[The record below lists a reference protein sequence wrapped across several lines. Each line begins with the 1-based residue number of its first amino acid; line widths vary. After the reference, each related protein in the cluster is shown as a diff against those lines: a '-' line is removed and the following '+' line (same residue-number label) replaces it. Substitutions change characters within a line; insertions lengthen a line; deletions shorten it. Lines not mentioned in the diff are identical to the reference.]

1 MALEL
6 DDIQSGALHERPS
19 PYVGAYLLIR
29 VDDRAAG
36 RELVRRLLSVVDS
49 GRPTADPA
57 HDAWI
62 TAAFTYQGL
71 KALGVPQD
79 SLDSF
84 APEFRQGMAARAAE
98 LGDVGESNPANWEKP
113 LGTADVH
120 VALAAL
126 SPDAA
131 RLEAVLERA
140 RRTYAELAGIEVIWR
155 QDCYQLPTGRTSFG
169 FKDGIGQPAV
179 EGSGIPGSNPGE
191 APLKA
196 GEIILGYPDET
207 GSLPPMPTPEVL
219 GRNGTY
225 VVFRKLHTRVAAYRS
240 YLREQAASRDE
251 EALLGAKMVGRWQS
265 GAPLALSPERDD
277 PELGADPQRNNDFR
291 YGDDLRGFKCPAGA
305 HARRANPRDALD
317 GRRRRRRPP
326 ASHDPARHELRPDAA
341 RRGAGGRRSR
351 PGDHLRLRRRAS
363 EAAVRVR
370 QDAVAERRHLHRRP
384 ERERPARR
392 AERRL
397 GDVHD
402 PATTDPPPAAG
413 PAAVRGHPRRRVLLR
428 PGPARDALARG
439 AGHLTGTERGRTDVA
454 DTTSTDR
461 WKALDFAAPPADAVE
476 PDESVLVEYSSDE
489 RVAVI
494 TLNRP
499 HADNAITTEMGA
511 RLTEILESIAVRT
524 SLRAVILTGAGERA
538 FSVGSDLRQRKNMT
552 KEDWL
557 RQRQDFDRTLY
568 TMRQLR
574 KPIFAA
580 VNGIAYGGGS
590 ELAQSTDF
598 IIASENATFGQ
609 PEAMIGLAA
618 GGGSPVFLP
627 RLLPPGKA
635 RQMLM
640 TGDPITAQEAHRLGM
655 VNELHPQ
662 DELMAA
668 AHAIAAKIAS
678 NSPTAVQAV
687 KGAVRMGEGQPIEQA
702 IAIMMAAHWR
712 SAVHPDRIE
721 GIGAFNEGRDPT
733 FQDSDY

>member
-1 MALEL
+1 M
-6 DDIQSGALHERPS
+6 
-19 PYVGAYLLIR
+19 
-29 VDDRAAG
+29 RAA
-36 RELVRRLLSVVDS
+36 SWCAAS
-49 GRPTADPA
+49 SQSSIPAGRPPDPA
-57 HDAWI
+57 QDAWI
-62 TAAFTYQGL
+62 TVAFTYQGL

-98 LGDVGESNPANWEKP
+98 LGDVGESSPANWEKP
-113 LGTADVH
+113 LGTPDVH

-140 RRTYAELAGIEVIWR
+140 RKTYEELAGIEVIWR

-169 FKDGIGQPAV
+169 FKDGIGQPSV

-225 VVFRKLHTRVAAYRS
+225 VVFRKLHTRVAAYRR
-240 YLREQAASRDE
+240 YLREKAATREE

-265 GAPLALSPERDD
+265 GAPLALSPEQDD
-277 PELGADPQRNNDFR
+277 PELGADPQRNNDFL

-305 HARRANPRDALD
+305 HARRANPRDALEHEGSVD
-317 GRRRRRRPP
+317 VRLHRMIRRGTSYGPHAARRRARGRRRR
-326 ASHDPARHELRPDAA
+326 
-341 RRGAGGRRSR
+341 
-351 PGDHLRLRRRAS
+351 PGHHLRLRRRAS

-370 QDAVAERRHLHRRP
+370 EDAVAERRHLHRRADARATRSSGP
-384 ERERPARR
+384 SDGSGTFTIPQRPIR
-392 AERRL
+392 RRL
-397 GDVHD
+397 Q
-402 PATTDPPPAAG
+402 T

-428 PGPARDALARG
+428 PRAARDALARG
-439 AGHLTGTERGRTDVA
+439 TGDLTGTHRGRTDVA
-454 DTTSTDR
+454 TTTGTDR
-461 WKALDFAAPPADAVE
+461 WKALDFAAPPADAAE
-476 PDESVLVEYSSDE
+476 PDQPVLVEYSSDG
-489 RVAVI
+489 RVAVV

-524 SLRAVILTGAGERA
+524 AVRVVILTGAGERA

-568 TMRQLR
+568 TVRQLR

-598 IIASENATFGQ
+598 IIASDNATFGQ

-618 GGGSPVFLP
+618 GRRLAGLPPARAPTRKGAPDADDRRPDHRAGGPPARDGQRALP
-627 RLLPPGKA
+627 AGRADGRGAPDRGEDREQLADGGAGGQGRRAHGRGTAGRAGDRDHDGGPLALGRPSRSGRGNQRLQRRPRPDLPGFRLLM
-635 RQMLM
+635 RR
-640 TGDPITAQEAHRLGM
+640 HRRG
-655 VNELHPQ
+655 
-662 DELMAA
+662 
-668 AHAIAAKIAS
+668 
-678 NSPTAVQAV
+678 
-687 KGAVRMGEGQPIEQA
+687 G
-702 IAIMMAAHWR
+702 
-712 SAVHPDRIE
+712 
-721 GIGAFNEGRDPT
+721 
-733 FQDSDY
+733 